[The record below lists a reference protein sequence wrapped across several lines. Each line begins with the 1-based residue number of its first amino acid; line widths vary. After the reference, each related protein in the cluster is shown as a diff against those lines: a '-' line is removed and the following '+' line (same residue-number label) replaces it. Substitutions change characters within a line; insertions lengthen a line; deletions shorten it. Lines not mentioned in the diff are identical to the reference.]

1 MHIIFICDQ
10 CQSITIR
17 KTQTKKYYNDFIFC
31 SKNCL
36 NKSQKSGEIKTKKET
51 IFQQKYGVKNPTLNK
66 NIIDKIKQTTK
77 KNYGV
82 DNISQSEQIKNKKRE
97 KYIENFGVDSP
108 LKSEQIKEK
117 QKQTCLNKYGVSS
130 YLKTK
135 KCREKLKQKSLE
147 RYGVDHHMKCS
158 NFVKNVFKKSFFEK
172 YGVDNPNKLEAVKTK
187 IRRTCESKYGVDNPF
202 KTEKSKN
209 NFKKNLEYRFNN
221 GDFSSNPENKL
232 CEFLKSEFGEEN
244 IEHPKKIIIGNGKVW
259 FIDFYIVNYNIYL
272 QFDGVFWH
280 KGNNR
285 SIEEILEL
293 SKTFPLFEGIY
304 NNIQKDIQQDQWFK
318 ERQLKLIRVNE
329 ENTFDDIVRIIR
341 GENGNI

>member
-1 MHIIFICDQ
+1 MIFICDE
-10 CQSITIR
+10 CDSITIR
-17 KTQTKKYYNDFIFC
+17 KTQRKKYYIDFIFC
-31 SKNCL
+31 SKICL
-36 NKSQKSGEIKTKKET
+36 NQSQKSGKIKTKKEN
-51 IFQQKYGVKNPTLNK
+51 IFQKKYGVKNPTLNK
-66 NIIDKIKQTTK
+66 NIKDKIKQTTK

-82 DNISQSEQIKNKKRE
+82 ENISQSEQIKNKKRE
-97 KYIENFGVDSP
+97 KYIKNFGVDSP

-130 YLKTK
+130 FLKTK
-135 KCREKLKQKSLE
+135 KCRENLKQKSLE

-158 NFVKNVFKKSFFEK
+158 NFIKNIFKKCFFEK

-187 IRRTCESKYGVDNPF
+187 IRRTCEQKYGVDNVL
-202 KTEKSKN
+202 KTEKSKI
-209 NFKKNLEYRFNN
+209 NFKKNLEQRFND
-221 GDFSSNPENKL
+221 GDFSSKPENKL
-232 CEFLKSEFGEEN
+232 YEFLKQEFGGEN
-244 IEHPKKIIIGNGKVW
+244 IQSPKKIIIGNGKVW
-259 FIDFYIVNYNIYL
+259 FIDFYIKNYDVYL
-272 QFDGVFWH
+272 QFDGIFWH

-318 ERQLKLIRVNE
+318 ERNLKLIRVNE
-329 ENTFDDIVRIIR
+329 QNTYEQIACLIR